1 MLALIVLGS
10 PRHSC
15 MHGHPVVAFTSV
27 PRLSSRLPAACR
39 ACREELRESLY
50 TCNTLSMMRTVY
62 DCMFFTATKVPAS
75 TRATSSSTT
84 FTSMTLLFLSLSHPV
99 SHGPCHAIRP
109 SLLLPHEQADA
120 PQ

>member
-15 MHGHPVVAFTSV
+15 MHGHPLVAFTRV
-27 PRLSSRLPAACR
+27 PRLTSGLPAACR

-62 DCMFFTATKVPAS
+62 DCMFFTATKVTAS
-75 TRATSSSTT
+75 IRATSSSTT
-84 FTSMTLLFLSLSHPV
+84 FASMTLLFLSLPSGVSRPV
-99 SHGPCHAIRP
+99 PCYT
-109 SLLLPHEQADA
+109 SLSSSSA
-120 PQ
+120 